1 MYSPALAPGLPRAI
15 TVMSAVAIAQVKQR
29 YLGPVAPRTR
39 ILGFGSAAALVLAGA
54 VCAVLVGGLT
64 GRILTTALIAAGLG
78 GAILLVFLEIGFSED
93 REQAKDEERRRRR
106 MQGPAGHRGRQGP
119 FKPRRRP

>member
-1 MYSPALAPGLPRAI
+1 
-15 TVMSAVAIAQVKQR
+15 
-29 YLGPVAPRTR
+29 VAPRTR
-39 ILGFGSAAALVLAGA
+39 ILAFGSAGALVLAGA
-54 VCAVLVGGLT
+54 VCAAMVGGLT
-64 GRILTTALIAAGLG
+64 GEILTAALITAGLG